1 MDASVQ
7 YHIRKRG
14 QGHDR
19 RTRACAGFNKLSPTI
34 CGAEPTTDDTD
45 KKSARAGLSIERFY
59 KPGSLTHTWLSRM
72 CPACRKL
79 IESKDAP

>member
-1 MDASVQ
+1 MSADVQ

-14 QGHDR
+14 HGHDR
-19 RTRACAGFNKLSPTI
+19 RTRTFAGVNKLSPTI
-34 CGAEPTTDDTD
+34 CGAEPTFEDTD

-72 CPACRKL
+72 CPECRKL
-79 IESKDAP
+79 IETKDTP